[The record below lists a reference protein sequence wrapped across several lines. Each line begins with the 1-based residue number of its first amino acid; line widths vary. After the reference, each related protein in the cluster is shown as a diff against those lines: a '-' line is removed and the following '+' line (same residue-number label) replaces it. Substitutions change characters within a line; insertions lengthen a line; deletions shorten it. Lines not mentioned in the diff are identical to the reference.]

1 MPQRLIDISLPV
13 QPGMVVWPD
22 SIGVKT
28 VWNLRLDRG
37 ELSNLSELHTDVH
50 AGTHVESAL
59 HFIENGESI
68 DQVPLDAFIG
78 PVQVLSLPSASVID
92 ARTLE
97 TADLAPGTTRVIFKT
112 RNSDLW
118 AAGVKEFRKDFVGV
132 NLSGAR
138 WLVDH
143 GIRLVGNDYLSV
155 AIFTESA
162 ETHQILLRGKAVIVE
177 GLNLTNVEPGLYRLV
192 CLPLRLIGTE
202 AAQARVVLEPP
213 S

>member
-1 MPQRLIDISLPV
+1 MTQRLIDISLPV
-13 QPGMVVWPD
+13 QAGMVVWPD

-59 HFIENGESI
+59 HFIENGESLG
-68 DQVPLDAFIG
+68 QVPLDAFIG
-78 PVQVLSLPSASVID
+78 SVQVLSLPSASVID
-92 ARTLE
+92 AQTLE
-97 TADLAPGTTRVIFKT
+97 AAGVIAGTTRVIFKT

-118 AAGVKEFRKDFVGV
+118 AADVKEFRKDFAGV
-132 NLSGAR
+132 NPSGAR

-155 AIFTESA
+155 ATFNESA
-162 ETHQILLRGKAVIVE
+162 ETHMILLRGGAVIVE
-177 GLNLTNVEPGLYRLV
+177 GLNLTGVEAGNYRLI
-192 CLPLRLIGTE
+192 CLPMRLIGTE
-202 AAQARVVLEPP
+202 AAQARVILE
-213 S
+213 SAS